1 MQHYRLT
8 VLFLVTLA
16 GLCLPSAPA
25 QARDIFIA
33 GDSTASVYGPEVYPR
48 MGWGQVLG
56 DFYGDDFN
64 VVDLAQSGRSSRSFI
79 DEGFFADLAGRI
91 GEGDILLVQFGH
103 NDEKINSPERYTA
116 PETDFKTYLG
126 KYIDLAHDKGATP
139 VLLTPIVRRQFE
151 DGKLVPT
158 HGKYPGAMRELAAST
173 GTALIDTTKMSGQF
187 VSGLGEQVSK
197 TVYLYLAGVDKTK
210 PDNTHFTETGA
221 YAMASLVVRGLDALD
236 LVPMPPALHD
246 TTPENTVS
254 SKPDPESRVS
264 RMRTQAAIF
273 QTRDVPVDVR

>member
-1 MQHYRLT
+1 MRRYP
-8 VLFLVTLA
+8 VIALFLLA
-16 GLCLPSAPA
+16 LPGLFAPSAPA
-25 QARDIFIA
+25 QAMDIYIA
-33 GDSTASVYGPEVYPR
+33 GDSTASVYGPEVFPR

-56 DFYGDDFN
+56 DFYGDDIH

-91 GEGDILLVQFGH
+91 GAGDILLVQFGH

-139 VLLTPIVRRQFE
+139 VLLTPIVRRKFE
-151 DGKLVPT
+151 DDTLVPT

-173 GTALIDTTKMSGQF
+173 GTALIDMTKMSGQF
-187 VSGLGEQVSK
+187 VAGLGAEDSK

-221 YAMASLVVRGLDALD
+221 YAMASLVVRGLGALG
-236 LVPMPPALHD
+236 LVKPDTATESPAGG
-246 TTPENTVS
+246 NS
-254 SKPDPESRVS
+254 DPESRLA
-264 RMRTQAAIF
+264 RMRTQVAMY
-273 QTRDVPVDVR
+273 QTRDVPVEAR